1 MTNLSQ
7 QSVGTWFGFDSRI
20 VCRSVKDP
28 SKRSIFVPLG
38 DIKAHKRGDH
48 VQVWIVAP
56 KTPEV
61 RYTRFTVNS
70 TLGRIDCAAEPAM
83 VYRKA
88 QIHALT
94 NGPVADTL
102 TGRTG
107 AEEALSILSS
117 GICQPWQ
124 PLNPMS
130 MFILQSI
137 SKLSP
142 ERKYYPEEMRIM
154 STESWDLYLPCNSQR
169 EEYSIIV
176 EQILKQSARLAEF
189 HPSASQPANPA
200 NCHPSVKKLP
210 MAPSAGDS
218 HLNLRALLR
227 RQLHRRHSPG
237 GLEIPQVPDVE
248 YRTRDRP
255 STSGMKYANVF
266 AITSLI
272 RERPASISTVT
283 DLAFQ
288 LSQSL
293 SIKGYSQPL
302 DKVTLSDRL
311 NLDVRQYWGPLI
323 QTLRNI
329 PNQYSAMFFLAVISF
344 RTDASM
350 PLVRTLVAIFL
361 YSELRSVELPTA
373 AEYNSFQPG
382 QVPRLEVLTKL
393 IDSFKISPPK
403 VSRT

>member
-1 MTNLSQ
+1 
-7 QSVGTWFGFDSRI
+7 
-20 VCRSVKDP
+20 
-28 SKRSIFVPLG
+28 
-38 DIKAHKRGDH
+38 
-48 VQVWIVAP
+48 
-56 KTPEV
+56 
-61 RYTRFTVNS
+61 
-70 TLGRIDCAAEPAM
+70 
-83 VYRKA
+83 
-88 QIHALT
+88 
-94 NGPVADTL
+94 
-102 TGRTG
+102 
-107 AEEALSILSS
+107 
-117 GICQPWQ
+117 
-124 PLNPMS
+124 
-130 MFILQSI
+130 
-137 SKLSP
+137 
-142 ERKYYPEEMRIM
+142 
-154 STESWDLYLPCNSQR
+154 
-169 EEYSIIV
+169 
-176 EQILKQSARLAEF
+176 
-189 HPSASQPANPA
+189 
-200 NCHPSVKKLP
+200 